1 MFTLHIVRHKKLK
14 AQLCALMTGALFTAA
29 CAPAMATAFE
39 PVAEYLILTPL
50 ERPDSDGSTAQMN
63 ITYERHERIP
73 ASFPIYVEGKP
84 HTAKRVGNNEYSVRI
99 PFDFDAFVAEQ
110 ERRKD
115 LAPRLGKVP
124 VFTGREITSHRPVAF
139 LDPKILKQQIRTR
152 SPIRVDADVV
162 RAFSGTVYPEMSLLV
177 NATPVVDDPQR
188 TYDVCT
194 NAGNPNGA
202 WTFKRL
208 MENIANEPVTGVNA
222 ADMVE
227 DWVNSLGVNQTINSF
242 PVDATTRAAKLLNHW
257 PRDIDGRL
265 DLAHSPFRLL
275 AIVNRLDLRT
285 ATTYGNGGAGEGRF
299 IFGIIKVDPNDLM
312 DTCMTEPGTVIFEYG
327 VPLQQC
333 SAIRNYGMQWAEL
346 EDHALGSPSYNAA
359 LQAIT
364 DQFTSAGAAPT
375 KPNGSALNQ
384 LRSNDFPITS
394 PWELREFHLNPNTH
408 WFDTVSTALT
418 PHFDSYTNTGFLSP
432 VLTQFINQNANDI
445 LLERHEI
452 PLSFNSFP
460 FLTGSAMN
468 PFLSQGPKT
477 WIVPGTNSE
486 ARHKFALNTCNGC
499 HGTETGTR
507 FLHVEPRGSGNQS
520 VLSRFMDGTGTFIDP
535 VSGIPHSFGEL
546 SRRQNDLTQLVEQ
559 GCFSGN
565 VLTDILAH
573 STLQV
578 H

>member
-1 MFTLHIVRHKKLK
+1 MLRFDIIKSNKVRSLI
-14 AQLCALMTGALFTAA
+14 AGAIFAAA
-29 CAPAMATAFE
+29 CAPSMATAFE
-39 PVAEYLILTPL
+39 PVAEYLTLTSL
-50 ERPDSDGSTAQMN
+50 GRPDADGNTAEMT
-63 ITYERHERIP
+63 ITYDRRERIP

-84 HTAKRVGNNEYSVRI
+84 HKAKRVRNNEYSVRI

-110 ERRKD
+110 ERRKK

-124 VFTGREITSHRPVAF
+124 VFTGREITDHRPVAF
-139 LDPKILKQQIRTR
+139 LDPLVLQQQIRTR

-162 RAFSGTVYPEMSLLV
+162 RAFSGTVQPEMSLLV
-177 NATPVVDDPQR
+177 NTATVVDDPQR

-208 MENIANEPVTGVNA
+208 MENIANEPVTGINA

-227 DWVNSLGVNQTINSF
+227 DWVNSLGIDQTINSF
-242 PVDATTRAAKLLNHW
+242 PIQATTRAAKLLNHW
-257 PRDIDGRL
+257 PRDNDGRL

-275 AIVNRLDLRT
+275 AIVNRIDLRT
-285 ATTYGNGGAGEGRF
+285 ATAYSNGGAGEGRF
-299 IFGIIKVDPNDLM
+299 IFGIIKVDPNDLAS
-312 DTCMTEPGTVIFEYG
+312 TCMTELGTVIFEYG

-333 SAIRNYGMQWAEL
+333 SAIKNYGLQWAEL
-346 EDHALGSPSYNAA
+346 EDHALGSASYNAA

-364 DQFTSAGAAPT
+364 DQFTSANAVPA

-384 LRSNDFPITS
+384 LRSNDFPINS
-394 PWELREFHLNPNTH
+394 PWELREFHINPSTH

-418 PHFDSYTNTGFLSP
+418 PNFNTYTNTGFLSP
-432 VLTQFINQNANDI
+432 ILTQFINQNANDI
-445 LLERHEI
+445 LLERHQI
-452 PLSFNSFP
+452 PVSYNDFP
-460 FLTGSAMN
+460 FLTGSALN

-477 WIVPGTNSE
+477 WIVPGTNPE

-507 FLHVEPRGSGNQS
+507 FLHVEPRHSGGES
-520 VLSRFMDGTGTFIDP
+520 ILSRFMDGTGTFPDP
-535 VSGIPHSFGEL
+535 VSGIQHDFGEL
-546 SRRQNDLTQLVEQ
+546 SRRQYDLTQLIEQ
-559 GCFSGN
+559 GCSSGN